1 MKFIYNCFSDIYL
14 SYICKNFLWSFFFF
28 SISIFLGRVVRSL
41 FLYHNRS
48 FAIFFFNCLTL
59 SCFICSSYILCKHL
73 LQILSATPIP
83 SGGVIPIILNLDL
96 DVFKLLG

>member
-14 SYICKNFLWSFFFF
+14 SYICKNFLRNFFFF
-28 SISIFLGRVVRSL
+28 SISIFLGRVVRPL

-73 LQILSATPIP
+73 LQILSVTPIP
-83 SGGVIPIILNLDL
+83 SGLVLPVILTLTPDSC
-96 DVFKLLG
+96 